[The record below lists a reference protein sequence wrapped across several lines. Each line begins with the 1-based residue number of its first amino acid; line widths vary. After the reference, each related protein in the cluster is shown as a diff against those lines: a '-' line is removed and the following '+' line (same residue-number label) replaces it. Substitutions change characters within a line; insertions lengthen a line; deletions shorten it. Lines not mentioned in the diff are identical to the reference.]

1 MAPFITAVYSFSLVK
16 EDRHIVS
23 LGLSL
28 LRLPAMSILRVVGAS
43 PDLLWLPRTMIA
55 ANSHAER
62 GWVHALGPPRLA
74 LGCAALGLA

>member
-28 LRLPAMSILRVVGAS
+28 LRLIPVSIVRVVSALPVQRRMGRLFGCYRAEAPFGA
-43 PDLLWLPRTMIA
+43 L
-55 ANSHAER
+55 R
-62 GWVHALGPPRLA
+62 GFKPA
-74 LGCAALGLA
+74 